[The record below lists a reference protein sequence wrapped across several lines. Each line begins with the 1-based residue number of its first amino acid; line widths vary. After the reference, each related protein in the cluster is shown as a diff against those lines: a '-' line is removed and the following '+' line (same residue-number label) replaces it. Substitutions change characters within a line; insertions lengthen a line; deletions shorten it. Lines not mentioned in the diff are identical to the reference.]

1 MSSHKKIFFKGHTFL
16 IEDEVYEPAEDTFLL
31 AENIRVGEDEVVLDM
46 GTGCGILGILAAEK
60 ALKVV
65 AVDINPHAIRCATR
79 NALRHHV
86 AGRMQI
92 KRSDL
97 FSSVHEERFNLILF
111 NAPYLPTL
119 LEEQRSWL
127 SKAWDGGLNGR
138 TVIDK
143 FTGEAPEYL
152 RESGKILLAQSTLT
166 DVRETLSNLRNAGLK
181 STIIAHKNLHFETIV
196 IIRAQ
201 HYKGI

>member
-1 MSSHKKIFFKGHTFL
+1 MSSHKEIFFKGHAFL

-31 AENIRVGEDEVVLDM
+31 AENMRVEEDEVVLDM

-60 ALKVV
+60 ACKVV

-79 NALRHHV
+79 NALRNHV
-86 AGRMQI
+86 ASRMQI

-97 FSSVHEERFNLILF
+97 FSSVHEGKFNLIVF

-143 FTGEAPEYL
+143 FTGEAPKHL
-152 RESGKILLAQSTLT
+152 REWGRILLAQLTLT
-166 DVRETLSNLRNAGLK
+166 DVWETLGNLRKAGLK
-181 STIIAHKNLHFETIV
+181 STITAYKNLHFE
-196 IIRAQ
+196 
-201 HYKGI
+201 